1 MQMPQQEQLKA
12 IGDSVAV
19 PTAVLAWLKA
29 ITIPE
34 AAALAAFV
42 YTTLRI
48 GELVYN
54 WFKKWRKRK

>member
-1 MQMPQQEQLKA
+1 MQLPPQEQLKT

-48 GELVYN
+48 GELIYS
-54 WFKKWRKRK
+54 WFKKRKRK